1 MVWLQMVVFQPPDKF
16 SFFLSPQTKLVMS
29 KIFPIYTASCLWSH
43 VAHRQQYQL
52 VSHLQMLKRCMENF
66 KLCTW
71 RETPLK
77 DSQDETLCLRRPC
90 WRLQPCLWWPSTI
103 SKTLWQ
109 HKTEINPKEVAKY
122 PQFAEKYTVNIY
134 CGDWVVVDLIF
145 NVSLWTINS
154 ICPCVMRV
162 QTQQGPKV

>member
-90 WRLQPCLWWPSTI
+90 
-103 SKTLWQ
+103 
-109 HKTEINPKEVAKY
+109 
-122 PQFAEKYTVNIY
+122 
-134 CGDWVVVDLIF
+134 
-145 NVSLWTINS
+145 
-154 ICPCVMRV
+154 
-162 QTQQGPKV
+162 